1 MNVGNEDIMER
12 QFEFCASGVISRKE
26 TPNTRQPY
34 QHQKDAQKN
43 LDIVDKNDSF
53 STLVVL
59 PTGGGKTYTASVWLL
74 RNAIDKNHKVL
85 WLAHR
90 QMLLEQAAETF
101 QKQADINSLTKKTA
115 FRFRIISGASSH
127 DRICNIQPSD
137 DLLVISK
144 DTLGRGQ
151 NMAQLD
157 EWMKTSDPLYLV
169 IDEAHHAVARTYRKV
184 IDHIKQRV
192 NNLKIIGLTATPFRT
207 CENEEGLLEKIFT
220 DGIKDGVFVRNA
232 SGRAFQI
239 GLKDLINR
247 QILSKP
253 IFERYETNEDY
264 SQSLGL
270 DALEKLNNFDQL
282 PVDLQE
288 KLAKNAARNRLIVNK
303 YIENQNRYKQTIVFV
318 INVDHAIA
326 LNKIF
331 NERGIK
337 SAYVVS
343 AIKNDMGVTIS
354 AKENEKAIEKFKK
367 GEINV
372 LINVNIL
379 TEGVDIPQ
387 TQTVFLARPTVSI
400 ALMTQMVG
408 RALRG
413 TKAGG
418 TPDAY
423 IVSFIDNWDE
433 NQISWAS
440 PEAVFDGVN
449 SFEDKELAV
458 RNQNMRYIQISKIEE
473 FAKILDDNIDTSE
486 LEALPFEQ
494 RIPVGMYSF
503 RFVENNDGEN
513 EGVEKFCQVMVY
525 DLSRKNY
532 EELLKTFPQI
542 FDSFGVD
549 EMEDLNNEKLN
560 EMEQYIALNYFS
572 SYMIPPYDS
581 KDIKNLIKYYAY
593 TGEVPS
599 FYTIDDQIRKQLDIS
614 KIAQEI
620 YDKDMSGRAQNDYL
634 NSIWESSDHN
644 IIRLFFPREINFR
657 NAVRTEYDK
666 IQRPDL
672 YEQKN
677 ANIQYDMRSI
687 EDFSLY
693 DILQRDPKLY
703 QKLHDEVFRNAR
715 TSDGK
720 YQCAQCGRK
729 FDNTFYLQIDHIT
742 PMNRGGKTVL
752 NNLQCL
758 CRSCNARKSDN

>member
-1 MNVGNEDIMER
+1 MER
-12 QFEFCASGVISRKE
+12 QYEFKSSGLISRIE
-26 TPNTRQPY
+26 TPNLRQPY

-43 LDIVDKNDSF
+43 LDIVNKNDSF

-59 PTGGGKTYTASVWLL
+59 PTGGGKTYTATVWLL
-74 RNAIDKNHKVL
+74 RNAIDKNKKVL

-101 QKQADINSLTKKTA
+101 QKQSDLSSLTNKTA

-127 DRICNIQPSD
+127 DRISNIKPDD

-151 NMAQLD
+151 NLSQLD
-157 EWMKTSDPLYLV
+157 SWMKNSDTLFLV
-169 IDEAHHAVARTYRKV
+169 IDEAHHAVAKTYRKV
-184 IDHIKQRV
+184 IDHIKEKV
-192 NNLKIIGLTATPFRT
+192 KNLKIIGLTATPFRT
-207 CENEEGLLEKIFT
+207 FANEEGLLEKIFT
-220 DGIKDGVFVRNA
+220 DGINENGAFVRNA

-264 SQSLGL
+264 SQALGL
-270 DALEKLNNFDQL
+270 EALEKLNNFDQL
-282 PVDLQE
+282 PE
-288 KLAKNAARNRLIVNK
+288 KLQTSIAQSAARNQLIVSK

-318 INVDHAIA
+318 INVAHAIA

-331 NERGIK
+331 AERGIK

-343 AIKNDMGVTIS
+343 AIKNDLGVTIS
-354 AKENEKAIEKFKK
+354 NKENEQNIEKFRN

-387 TQTVFLARPTVSI
+387 TQTVFLARPTVSV

-418 TPDAY
+418 TPNAY

-449 SFEDKELAV
+449 SFEDKDSAYT
-458 RNQNMRYIQISKIEE
+458 NQNVRYIQISKIEE
-473 FAKILDDNIDTSE
+473 FAKILDENIDTSE
-486 LEALPFEQ
+486 LESLPFEQ

-503 RFVENNDGEN
+503 RYVENSDGEN
-513 EGVEKFCQVMVY
+513 EGAEKFCQVMVY

-532 EELLKTFPQI
+532 ENFLKNLSEI
-542 FDSFGVD
+542 FDYFGVD
-549 EMEDLNNEKLN
+549 EMEDLTTEKLS
-560 EMEQYIALNYFS
+560 EMEEYVALNYFS
-572 SYMIPPYDS
+572 TYMIPPYDA
-581 KDIKNLIKYYAY
+581 KDVKNLLKYYAY
-593 TGEVPS
+593 TGEVPT
-599 FYTIDDQIRKQLDIS
+599 FYSIDDQIRKQLDVS
-614 KIAQEI
+614 GIAQEM
-620 YDKDMSGRAQNDYL
+620 YDKDMGGRTQNDFL
-634 NSIWESSDHN
+634 NKIWENGDHN

-657 NAVRTEYDK
+657 NAVRTEYEK
-666 IQRPDL
+666 ISRPDL
-672 YEQKN
+672 YKSEKE
-677 ANIQYDMRSI
+677 NIKFDMRSI

-693 DILQRDPKLY
+693 EIMQREPKIY
-703 QKLHDEVFRNAR
+703 RKIHDDVFKKA
-715 TSDGK
+715 SVGSGK
-720 YQCAQCGRK
+720 YQCACCGK
-729 FDNTFYLQIDHIT
+729 VFDNKFYLQIDHIQ
-742 PMNRGGKTVL
+742 PMNKGGKTVL
-752 NNLQCL
+752 ENLQVL
-758 CRSCNARKSDN
+758 CRSCNAQKSDK

>member
-1 MNVGNEDIMER
+1 MNGQYEFKSSGLINR
-12 QFEFCASGVISRKE
+12 FE
-26 TPNTRQPY
+26 TQNTRQPY

-43 LDIVDKNDSF
+43 LTIVDQNDNF
-53 STLVVL
+53 STLLVL
-59 PTGGGKTYTASVWLL
+59 PTGGGKTYTATVWLL
-74 RNAIDKNHKVL
+74 RNAINKNHKVL

-101 QKQADINSLTKKTA
+101 QKQADSNSLTNKTS

-127 DRICNIQPSD
+127 DRICNIEPSD

-144 DTLGRGQ
+144 DTLGRGA
-151 NMAQLD
+151 NLRQLD
-157 EWMKTSDPLYLV
+157 IWLANQDVIYLV
-169 IDEAHHAVARTYRKV
+169 IDEAHHAVAKTYRKV
-184 IDHIKQRV
+184 IDHIKDKV
-192 NNLKIIGLTATPFRT
+192 KNLKIIGLTATPFRT
-207 CENEEGLLEKIFT
+207 CEGEAGLLEKIFT
-220 DGIKDGVFVRNA
+220 DGISKDGVFVRNA
-232 SGRAFQI
+232 SGRAYQI

-264 SQSLGL
+264 SQALGL
-270 DALEKLNNFDQL
+270 EALEKLNNFDQL
-282 PVDLQE
+282 PADLQTE
-288 KLAKNAARNRLIVNK
+288 IAKNAARNKLIVSK
-303 YIENQNRYKQTIVFV
+303 YIENKDRYKQTIVFV
-318 INVDHAIA
+318 VNVDHAIA

-331 NERGIK
+331 NERGVK

-343 AIKNDMGVTIS
+343 AIKNDMGITIS
-354 AKENEKAIEKFKK
+354 QKENEKNIEKFKN
-367 GEINV
+367 GELNV

-413 TKAGG
+413 VKAGG

-449 SFEDKELAV
+449 SFEDKEFSTK
-458 RNQNMRYIQISKIEE
+458 NQNIRYVQISKIEE
-473 FAKILDDNIDTSE
+473 FAKILDENIDTSE

-503 RFVENNDGEN
+503 RYVEDNDGEN
-513 EGVEKFCQVMVY
+513 EGAEKFCQVMVY
-525 DLSRKNY
+525 DLSRQNY
-532 EELLKTFPQI
+532 EDLLKNLPHI
-542 FDSFGVD
+542 FKDFGVD
-549 EMEDLNNEKLN
+549 EMEDLKNGKLD
-560 EMEQYIALNYFS
+560 EMEEFIALNYFS
-572 SYMIPPYDS
+572 SYMIPPYDA
-581 KDIKNLIKYYAY
+581 KDIKNLVKYFAY
-593 TGEVPS
+593 TGEIPT
-599 FYTIDDQIRKQLDIS
+599 FYTIDDQVRKQLDIS
-614 KIAQEI
+614 SIAKEI
-620 YDKDMSGRAQNDYL
+620 YDKDMGGRAQNDYL
-634 NSIWESSDHN
+634 NSIWENSDHN

-666 IQRPDL
+666 LYRPDI
-672 YEQKN
+672 YAPAKDN
-677 ANIQYDMRSI
+677 VKFDMKSI

-693 DILQRDPKLY
+693 DIMQREPKIY
-703 QKLHDEVFRNAR
+703 RKLHDEVFKKAR

-720 YQCAQCGRK
+720 YKCAVCGRT
-729 FDNTFYLQIDHIT
+729 FDNKFYLQIDHIT
-742 PMNRGGKTVL
+742 PMNKGGKSVSE
-752 NNLQCL
+752 NLQCL
-758 CRSCNARKSDN
+758 CRSCNSIKSDK